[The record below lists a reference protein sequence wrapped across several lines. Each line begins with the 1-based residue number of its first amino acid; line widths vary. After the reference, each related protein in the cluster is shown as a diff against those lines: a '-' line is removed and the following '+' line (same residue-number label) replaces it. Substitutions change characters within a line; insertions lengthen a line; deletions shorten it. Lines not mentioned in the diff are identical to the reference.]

1 MNPPTVPE
9 GILPHISGLTM
20 LGQQGSEPQEGGD
33 SMGSQVFPSTSEP
46 FTEDF
51 PCGRLLSM
59 LYICYLVFILE
70 PSLRYFLCC
79 LMRRSSLTP

>member
-20 LGQQGSEPQEGGD
+20 LEQQGSEPQEGGD

-51 PCGRLLSM
+51 PCGRLLHALRM
-59 LYICYLVFILE
+59 LFNFY
-70 PSLRYFLCC
+70 
-79 LMRRSSLTP
+79 T